1 MAKNKSSEDDGLT
14 VVATNRDAR
23 RSFELLD
30 VFEAGIVLRGSEV
43 KSLRESKVQ
52 LNDAYC
58 RFDSGELYVQS
69 LHISPYSKST
79 DAAFGHI
86 ADRPRKLLLHRGQL
100 DRLKPRVDQ
109 DRLTLVPTRLYF
121 KGGRAKLEFALARS
135 KKLHDKRAD
144 IARRDAD
151 RDTARAISQSRRR
164 S

>member
-1 MAKNKSSEDDGLT
+1 MAKKRKADDGLT

-23 RSFELLD
+23 RSFELLAT
-30 VFEAGIVLRGSEV
+30 FEAGIVLRGSEV

-52 LNDAYC
+52 LRDAYC
-58 RFDSGELYVQS
+58 RFDNDELFVVS

-79 DAAFGHI
+79 DTAFGHI
-86 ADRPRKLLLHRGQL
+86 ADRPRKLLMHRGQL

-121 KGGRAKLEFALARS
+121 KEGRAKLEFALARS
-135 KKLHDKRAD
+135 KKEHDKRAD

-151 RDTARAISQSRRR
+151 RDTARAIAQSRRR
-164 S
+164 G